1 MKKESVNQQAGL
13 WKISWP
19 LFLEILLFIMMGNA
33 DTLMLSQYADD
44 AVAAVGVSNQVLN
57 LLVIMFGFVTTGT
70 AILVAN
76 ALGANKE
83 EKARDIITVSFWANG
98 FFGLIISLLMGL
110 FGVQI
115 MQMMN
120 LEDSLLAQ
128 AAQYTEWVGGFL
140 VAQAMVMTV
149 SASLR
154 SYGYTKDSM
163 LITLG
168 MNIINVI
175 GNYILVFGPWGLP
188 SYGVMG
194 VAFST
199 TFSRILGM
207 IVGVAYLQYKL
218 KKPIKS
224 LKKIDQPK
232 SYLRDLLRIGLP
244 SAGEHLTYNA
254 TQMVITYIITF
265 MGTAA
270 LTTKVYATN
279 IVMFIF
285 VAAIAIGQGTQI
297 LVSYKMGSK
306 NYRDAYTQGISSL
319 KIAIGISLV
328 VALIVYSF
336 ADPILA
342 IFTQDTQII
351 TIAKQILLL
360 SILMEPGRAFNLV
373 MGNALRAKGDVK
385 YPMYLA
391 IGSMWGVAV
400 VFSYVFGILFHWG
413 LIGCWLAFT
422 IDEWLR
428 GVLMLIRWN
437 KSFRSLKGMR
447 PLSLT

>member
-1 MKKESVNQQAGL
+1 MGKSNSNQQAGL
-13 WKISWP
+13 WKITWP

-76 ALGANKE
+76 ALGAQRE

-98 FFGLIISLLMGL
+98 LFGLIISLVMGL
-110 FGVQI
+110 LGWQI
-115 MQMMN
+115 MQWMN
-120 LEDSLLAQ
+120 LEAAVLEQ
-128 AAQYTEWVGGFL
+128 AAQYTQWVGGFL
-140 VAQAMVMTV
+140 VVQALVMTV

-154 SYGYTKDSM
+154 AHGFTKDSM
-163 LITLG
+163 MITLG

-207 IVGVAYLQYKL
+207 IVGLVYLQYKL
-218 KKPIKS
+218 KRPIKRWS
-224 LKKIDQPK
+224 KITAPTKYLKE
-232 SYLRDLLRIGLP
+232 LLRIGLP
-244 SAGEHLTYNA
+244 SAGEHLTYDA
-254 TQMVITYIITF
+254 TQMAVTYIITF

-285 VAAIAIGQGTQI
+285 LSAIAIGQGTQI
-297 LVSYKMGSK
+297 LVGYKMGSK
-306 NYRDAYTQGISSL
+306 AFKSAYQQGIQSL
-319 KIAIGISLV
+319 KIAIGISFLAAIV
-328 VALIVYSF
+328 VYIF

-342 IFTQDTQII
+342 IFTQDPEI
-351 TIAKQILLL
+351 TVVAKQILLL

-373 MGNALRAKGDVK
+373 MGNALRAKGDVR

-391 IGSMWGVAV
+391 MASMWGVAV
-400 VFSYVFGILFHWG
+400 VFSYVFGLGFGWG
-413 LIGCWLAFT
+413 LIGCWLAFAM
-422 IDEWLR
+422 DEWLR

-437 KSFRSLKGMR
+437 KGFRDTGALRAMSF
-447 PLSLT
+447 